1 MTDEIENLR
10 AENAKQQALIVEL
23 QTLVADLQRELQQ
36 LKNRSSKNSSQPP
49 SLDFKEKKKPGS
61 KDGGVKRHEAHRI
74 SHQSCCADFT
84 KTKTI
89 GFRFSFRCALFEST
103 EPRLS

>member
-49 SLDFKEKKKPGS
+49 RLDFKEKK
-61 KDGGVKRHEAHRI
+61 A
-74 SHQSCCADFT
+74 
-84 KTKTI
+84 
-89 GFRFSFRCALFEST
+89 RF
-103 EPRLS
+103 